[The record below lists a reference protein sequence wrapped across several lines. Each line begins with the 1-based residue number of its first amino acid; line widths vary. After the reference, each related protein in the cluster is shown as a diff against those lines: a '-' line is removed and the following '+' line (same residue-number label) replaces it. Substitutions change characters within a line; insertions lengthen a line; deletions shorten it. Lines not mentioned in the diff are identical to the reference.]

1 MGLIQF
7 DQKRIV
13 QPRYADRL
21 AANWK
26 PDFLWVADSP
36 DRLSVPFGLKANV
49 FTGKRVQHGAGVAY
63 SHNGTSTYSNWVFP
77 ANRASAYPYVI
88 GASFI
93 VGNTSAANQTA
104 FGIGGSVSA
113 SGIYA
118 GVGQNTATTVD
129 SWGRADIA
137 GQAWEIT
144 GPTAVVG
151 KLYNVVRV
159 YREQSQTHMMFVN
172 GVAYVGDTS
181 NTKSATGSWK
191 NVSAG
196 VSVRDTN
203 PIFYGAQTVRLGFV
217 GFSDPGDEWL
227 RAWSVDPLRLFA
239 PKRIWVP
246 MVSAGGGGAITI
258 DATTGNAVA
267 AGVTGVAG
275 VAATINGVVGNA
287 TAAGIT
293 GTVSVDLSIAGV
305 VGNAVAAG
313 VTGAPAVGISIDGVV
328 GNAVAAGVSGVPGV
342 SIEIAGTVGNA
353 VAAGV
358 AGLAEVGGSI
368 SIDGVVGNAVAA
380 GVAGSPGVAIT
391 ITGNVGNAVAAG
403 VSGLAAIGILIDGVV
418 GNATAAGVTGGLSL
432 DIVVVGVVGN
442 AAAAGVTGAVSL
454 SGGSG
459 ADPADVW
466 AYELAPGVS
475 AGQYVTE
482 IHAML
487 TTLTGGSV
495 VLPVNVKQVNDKII
509 YGSGI
514 PGSDVFRVTP

>member
-1 MGLIQF
+1 MPLRRWSHQPPIGLQY
-7 DQKRIV
+7 KLNPALP
-13 QPRYADRL
+13 QPWAVFRPLGDKLQAYG
-21 AANWK
+21 AAIT
-26 PDFLWVADSP
+26 STTYT
-36 DRLSVPFGLKANV
+36 SVTAATTRDGYGIKIA
-49 FTGKRVQHGAGVAY
+49 GAGGDGVKVAY
-63 SHNGTSTYSNWVFP
+63 TDQMDRSTWAVAVIVRVDGSGTTQTIIGMNGDLNGLQARVNTSAQLELLRQGAVLLVTSSYAGFTAGSVHCVVIRNPNGTSDSITAW
-77 ANRASAYPYVI
+77 ANGKLIATNSSGVD
-88 GASFI
+88 
-93 VGNTSAANQTA
+93 N
-104 FGIGGSVSA
+104 SA
-113 SGIYA
+113 SDSALYF
-118 GVGQNTATTVD
+118 GQ
-129 SWGRADIA
+129 R
-137 GQAWEIT
+137 
-144 GPTAVVG
+144 
-151 KLYNVVRV
+151 
-159 YREQSQTHMMFVN
+159 F
-172 GVAYVGDTS
+172 
-181 NTKSATGSWK
+181 
-191 NVSAG
+191 AG
-196 VSVRDTN
+196 VSQSLN
-203 PIFYGAQTVRLGFV
+203 GAIVEAAHWSGTIPTAEQCQAISADYWGTVIEPMRT
-217 GFSDPGDEWL
+217 PGGIPG
-227 RAWSVDPLRLFA
+227 A
-239 PKRIWVP
+239 
-246 MVSAGGGGAITI
+246 AGGGGAITI

-342 SIEIAGTVGNA
+342 SIEIAGT
-353 VAAGV
+353 
-358 AGLAEVGGSI
+358 
-368 SIDGVVGNAVAA
+368 VGNAVAA

-495 VLPVNVKQVNDKII
+495 VLPVNVKQVNDVTIAGAGVA
-509 YGSGI
+509 GSN
-514 PGSDVFRVTP
+514 PWRPA

>member
-1 MGLIQF
+1 MKQPSRAWGFVRAGLNNSFGVRVAGFGVGGTEDNPLLNDVDAGDEAAGVEFCPVFAAQEASGTLT
-7 DQKRIV
+7 V
-13 QPRYADRL
+13 L
-21 AANWK
+21 ANGA
-26 PDFLWVADSP
+26 
-36 DRLSVPFGLKANV
+36 LS
-49 FTGKRVQHGAGVAY
+49 FTGAAD
-63 SHNGTSTYSNWVFP
+63 GT
-77 ANRASAYPYVI
+77 YVI
-88 GASFI
+88 PYDLYTFTPGD
-93 VGNTSAANQTA
+93 
-104 FGIGGSVSA
+104 SA
-113 SGIYA
+113 SVDEGDTD
-118 GVGQNTATTVD
+118 VTV
-129 SWGRADIA
+129 
-137 GQAWEIT
+137 
-144 GPTAVVG
+144 VVG
-151 KLYNVVRV
+151 
-159 YREQSQTHMMFVN
+159 
-172 GVAYVGDTS
+172 GV
-181 NTKSATGSWK
+181 
-191 NVSAG
+191 
-196 VSVRDTN
+196 
-203 PIFYGAQTVRLGFV
+203 
-217 GFSDPGDEWL
+217 
-227 RAWSVDPLRLFA
+227 
-239 PKRIWVP
+239 
-246 MVSAGGGGAITI
+246 AITI

-313 VTGAPAVGISIDGVV
+313 VTGAPAVGISIDGVL

-509 YGSGI
+509 YGNGI

>member
-1 MGLIQF
+1 VARDF
-7 DQKRIV
+7 DGSADYFYATAS
-13 QPRYADRL
+13 PLTAYGGTMACWFYADDL
-21 AANWK
+21 AFGTADK
-26 PDFLWVADSP
+26 YLMSLADTSVATSYVGLLLRDADSRIACGVVNSGWRVWSGP
-36 DRLSVPFGLKANV
+36 VASTGVWSHAAAT
-49 FTGKRVQHGAGVAY
+49 FTGP
-63 SHNGTSTYSNWVFP
+63 SDI
-77 ANRASAYPYVI
+77 SAYLNADSTGSVI
-88 GASFI
+88 FAS
-93 VGNTSAANQTA
+93 TPTWPTL
-104 FGIGGSVSA
+104 GSVSVGA
-113 SGIYA
+113 LRRTSVIAYFDGRVAEPAIWNVVLTQDELGMLAAGFSPLMVRPQNLVFYA
-118 GVGQNTATTVD
+118 PLF
-129 SWGRADIA
+129 GRAGAA
-137 GQAWEIT
+137 GNEDAWVGSKLTQVSSPGLADHPRIIYPRRR
-144 GPTAVVG
+144 GIVV
-151 KLYNVVRV
+151 
-159 YREQSQTHMMFVN
+159 
-172 GVAYVGDTS
+172 
-181 NTKSATGSWK
+181 
-191 NVSAG
+191 
-196 VSVRDTN
+196 
-203 PIFYGAQTVRLGFV
+203 P
-217 GFSDPGDEWL
+217 
-227 RAWSVDPLRLFA
+227 
-239 PKRIWVP
+239 
-246 MVSAGGGGAITI
+246 VSAGGGGAITI

-313 VTGAPAVGISIDGVV
+313 VTGAPAVGISIDGVL

-509 YGSGI
+509 YGNGI